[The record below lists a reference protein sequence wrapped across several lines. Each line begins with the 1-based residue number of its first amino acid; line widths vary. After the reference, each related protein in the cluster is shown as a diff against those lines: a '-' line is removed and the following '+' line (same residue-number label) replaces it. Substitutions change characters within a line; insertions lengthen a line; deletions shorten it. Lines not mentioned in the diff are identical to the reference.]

1 MIDHAAM
8 SDAAKREELLDEI
21 IYRAVRGEETP
32 WLLDPEFKARGTFED
47 RFRDGDKQILLWEI
61 DDCAQSGRPIPK
73 WAAEALHGLLY
84 GAVKGQAKSWDDV
97 FGRLYAKGTQ
107 GARRM
112 SGLSVMVD
120 VWFRICELSREG
132 RAIDHELFHTVHEE
146 FKIAEVR
153 VRDYYRRMRDF
164 VSRIDWPDR

>member
-84 GAVKGQAKSWDDV
+84 GAVKGQAKSWDDASSEDFTQRV
-97 FGRLYAKGTQ
+97 HKVLAACPDCRLWSMFGFGFANLEPRGPC
-107 GARRM
+107 
-112 SGLSVMVD
+112 D
-120 VWFRICELSREG
+120 
-132 RAIDHELFHTVHEE
+132 
-146 FKIAEVR
+146 
-153 VRDYYRRMRDF
+153 
-164 VSRIDWPDR
+164 